1 MKNLT
6 KQLLYKGDNVARAN
20 VVWNIAGSFVYA
32 FASMVLSF
40 LVIRMAGEEKGGIFS
55 FGYSTLGQQL
65 FLVAYF
71 GIRPFQITDGKGE
84 YSFKEYREHRN
95 ITCMFAL
102 VAGALFLTACS
113 HNSSLPPFTASGF
126 AEDQGAVRI
135 WRKDSGDN
143 VHLLA
148 VFSPWR
154 SGDTTTREYRWQGD
168 NLTLININVYSKP
181 PVNIRARFDD
191 RGDLSFMQRESDGE
205 KQQLS
210 NDQIDLYRYRADQI
224 RQISDALR
232 QGRVVLRQG
241 RWHAMEQTVTTCEG
255 QTIKPDLDSQ
265 AIAHI
270 ERRQSRSSVDVSVA
284 WLEAPE
290 GSQLLLVANSDFC
303 RWQPNEKTF

>member
-1 MKNLT
+1 MNSFNE
-6 KQLLYKGDNVARAN
+6 G
-20 VVWNIAGSFVYA
+20 VVSPL
-32 FASMVLSF
+32 LSF
-40 LVIRMAGEEKGGIFS
+40 WRRSLM
-55 FGYSTLGQQL
+55 L
-65 FLVAYF
+65 
-71 GIRPFQITDGKGE
+71 
-84 YSFKEYREHRN
+84 
-95 ITCMFAL
+95 
-102 VAGALFLTACS
+102 AGALFLTACS

-135 WRKDSGDN
+135 WRKD
-143 VHLLA
+143 
-148 VFSPWR
+148 

-191 RGDLSFMQRESDGE
+191 RGDLSFMQRESDGQ

-210 NDQIDLYRYRADQI
+210 NDQIDLYRYRAAQI
-224 RQISDALR
+224 REISDALR

>member
-1 MKNLT
+1 ML
-6 KQLLYKGDNVARAN
+6 
-20 VVWNIAGSFVYA
+20 
-32 FASMVLSF
+32 
-40 LVIRMAGEEKGGIFS
+40 
-55 FGYSTLGQQL
+55 
-65 FLVAYF
+65 
-71 GIRPFQITDGKGE
+71 
-84 YSFKEYREHRN
+84 
-95 ITCMFAL
+95 
-102 VAGALFLTACS
+102 AGALFLTACS

-290 GSQLLLVANSDFC
+290 GCNYCWWQTLISVAGNPTRKRSDLPVAHTHMTATTAAAVTHSGTARNTRFSH
-303 RWQPNEKTF
+303 RNISFHP

>member
-1 MKNLT
+1 ML
-6 KQLLYKGDNVARAN
+6 
-20 VVWNIAGSFVYA
+20 
-32 FASMVLSF
+32 
-40 LVIRMAGEEKGGIFS
+40 
-55 FGYSTLGQQL
+55 
-65 FLVAYF
+65 
-71 GIRPFQITDGKGE
+71 
-84 YSFKEYREHRN
+84 
-95 ITCMFAL
+95 
-102 VAGALFLTACS
+102 AGALLLTACS

-224 RQISDALR
+224 RQ
-232 QGRVVLRQG
+232 
-241 RWHAMEQTVTTCEG
+241 
-255 QTIKPDLDSQ
+255 
-265 AIAHI
+265 
-270 ERRQSRSSVDVSVA
+270 SRSSVDVSVA

>member
-1 MKNLT
+1 ML
-6 KQLLYKGDNVARAN
+6 
-20 VVWNIAGSFVYA
+20 
-32 FASMVLSF
+32 
-40 LVIRMAGEEKGGIFS
+40 
-55 FGYSTLGQQL
+55 
-65 FLVAYF
+65 
-71 GIRPFQITDGKGE
+71 
-84 YSFKEYREHRN
+84 
-95 ITCMFAL
+95 
-102 VAGALFLTACS
+102 AGALFLTACS

-270 ERRQSRSSVDVSVA
+270 
-284 WLEAPE
+284 
-290 GSQLLLVANSDFC
+290 
-303 RWQPNEKTF
+303 

>member
-1 MKNLT
+1 ML
-6 KQLLYKGDNVARAN
+6 
-20 VVWNIAGSFVYA
+20 
-32 FASMVLSF
+32 
-40 LVIRMAGEEKGGIFS
+40 
-55 FGYSTLGQQL
+55 
-65 FLVAYF
+65 
-71 GIRPFQITDGKGE
+71 
-84 YSFKEYREHRN
+84 
-95 ITCMFAL
+95 
-102 VAGALFLTACS
+102 AGALFLTACS

-210 NDQIDLYRYRADQI
+210 NSCLHDCHTRCIRKKCPHQNLFSFHFCKRKILQI
-224 RQISDALR
+224 R
-232 QGRVVLRQG
+232 
-241 RWHAMEQTVTTCEG
+241 
-255 QTIKPDLDSQ
+255 
-265 AIAHI
+265 
-270 ERRQSRSSVDVSVA
+270 
-284 WLEAPE
+284 
-290 GSQLLLVANSDFC
+290 
-303 RWQPNEKTF
+303 

>member
-1 MKNLT
+1 ML
-6 KQLLYKGDNVARAN
+6 
-20 VVWNIAGSFVYA
+20 
-32 FASMVLSF
+32 
-40 LVIRMAGEEKGGIFS
+40 
-55 FGYSTLGQQL
+55 
-65 FLVAYF
+65 
-71 GIRPFQITDGKGE
+71 
-84 YSFKEYREHRN
+84 
-95 ITCMFAL
+95 
-102 VAGALFLTACS
+102 AGALLLTACS

-232 QGRVVLRQG
+232 RGESCCARALACDGTDRDHLR
-241 RWHAMEQTVTTCEG
+241 R
-255 QTIKPDLDSQ
+255 
-265 AIAHI
+265 
-270 ERRQSRSSVDVSVA
+270 
-284 WLEAPE
+284 
-290 GSQLLLVANSDFC
+290 ANH
-303 RWQPNEKTF
+303 

>member
-1 MKNLT
+1 ML
-6 KQLLYKGDNVARAN
+6 
-20 VVWNIAGSFVYA
+20 
-32 FASMVLSF
+32 
-40 LVIRMAGEEKGGIFS
+40 
-55 FGYSTLGQQL
+55 
-65 FLVAYF
+65 
-71 GIRPFQITDGKGE
+71 
-84 YSFKEYREHRN
+84 
-95 ITCMFAL
+95 
-102 VAGALFLTACS
+102 AGALFLTACS

-241 RWHAMEQTVTTCEG
+241 RWHA
-255 QTIKPDLDSQ
+255 
-265 AIAHI
+265 IAHI

>member
-1 MKNLT
+1 ML
-6 KQLLYKGDNVARAN
+6 
-20 VVWNIAGSFVYA
+20 
-32 FASMVLSF
+32 
-40 LVIRMAGEEKGGIFS
+40 
-55 FGYSTLGQQL
+55 
-65 FLVAYF
+65 
-71 GIRPFQITDGKGE
+71 
-84 YSFKEYREHRN
+84 
-95 ITCMFAL
+95 
-102 VAGALFLTACS
+102 AGALLLTACS

-210 NDQIDLYRYRADQI
+210 NDQIDLYRYRADQ
-224 RQISDALR
+224 
-232 QGRVVLRQG
+232 
-241 RWHAMEQTVTTCEG
+241 
-255 QTIKPDLDSQ
+255 
-265 AIAHI
+265 
-270 ERRQSRSSVDVSVA
+270 
-284 WLEAPE
+284 
-290 GSQLLLVANSDFC
+290 LLLGVAVIIVTGIPLIIADKLIGGGDGTAGIAASSSAGAAVATPVLIAEMVPAFKPMAPAATSLVATAVIVTSILVPILTSIWS
-303 RWQPNEKTF
+303 RKVKARAAKIEILGTVK

>member
-1 MKNLT
+1 MNSFNE
-6 KQLLYKGDNVARAN
+6 G
-20 VVWNIAGSFVYA
+20 VVSPL
-32 FASMVLSF
+32 LSF
-40 LVIRMAGEEKGGIFS
+40 WRRSLM
-55 FGYSTLGQQL
+55 L
-65 FLVAYF
+65 
-71 GIRPFQITDGKGE
+71 
-84 YSFKEYREHRN
+84 
-95 ITCMFAL
+95 
-102 VAGALFLTACS
+102 AGALFLTACS

-241 RWHAMEQTVTTCEG
+241 RWHA
-255 QTIKPDLDSQ
+255 
-265 AIAHI
+265 IAHI

>member
-1 MKNLT
+1 MNSFNE
-6 KQLLYKGDNVARAN
+6 G
-20 VVWNIAGSFVYA
+20 VVSPL
-32 FASMVLSF
+32 LSF
-40 LVIRMAGEEKGGIFS
+40 WRRSLM
-55 FGYSTLGQQL
+55 L
-65 FLVAYF
+65 
-71 GIRPFQITDGKGE
+71 
-84 YSFKEYREHRN
+84 
-95 ITCMFAL
+95 
-102 VAGALFLTACS
+102 AGALFLTACS

-143 VHLLA
+143 VYLLA

-210 NDQIDLYRYRADQI
+210 NDQIDLYRYRAAQI

>member
-1 MKNLT
+1 MD
-6 KQLLYKGDNVARAN
+6 LLKT
-20 VVWNIAGSFVYA
+20 S
-32 FASMVLSF
+32 
-40 LVIRMAGEEKGGIFS
+40 
-55 FGYSTLGQQL
+55 
-65 FLVAYF
+65 
-71 GIRPFQITDGKGE
+71 
-84 YSFKEYREHRN
+84 
-95 ITCMFAL
+95 
-102 VAGALFLTACS
+102 
-113 HNSSLPPFTASGF
+113 
-126 AEDQGAVRI
+126 GAVRI

-232 QGRVVLRQG
+232 QGESCCARALACDGTDRDHLR
-241 RWHAMEQTVTTCEG
+241 R
-255 QTIKPDLDSQ
+255 
-265 AIAHI
+265 
-270 ERRQSRSSVDVSVA
+270 
-284 WLEAPE
+284 
-290 GSQLLLVANSDFC
+290 ANH
-303 RWQPNEKTF
+303 

>member
-1 MKNLT
+1 MNKT
-6 KQLLYKGDNVARAN
+6 QLIDVIAEKAELSKTQAKAALESTLAAITESLKEGDAVQLVGFGTFKVNHRAERTGRNPQTGKEITIAAAKG
-20 VVWNIAGSFVYA
+20 VVSPL
-32 FASMVLSF
+32 LSF
-40 LVIRMAGEEKGGIFS
+40 WRRSLM
-55 FGYSTLGQQL
+55 L
-65 FLVAYF
+65 
-71 GIRPFQITDGKGE
+71 
-84 YSFKEYREHRN
+84 
-95 ITCMFAL
+95 
-102 VAGALFLTACS
+102 AGALLLTACS